1 MTDTSAL
8 GPVTALPTDL
18 YGFAGPP
25 TGTRD
30 IEETGKQFEAMF
42 LSMMLKEMRQALEPE
57 GLFAGDVGDVQGG
70 LFDFYLGKHLA
81 DSGGVG
87 LAATITRQLQPPA
100 PAHDTRAKPAV
111 GR

>member
-1 MTDTSAL
+1 MTGTAAL
-8 GPVTALPTDL
+8 GSATALPADL
-18 YGFAGPP
+18 FGYSGPP
-25 TGTRD
+25 TAARNV
-30 IEETGKQFEAMF
+30 EETGKQFEAMF

-57 GLFAGDVGDVQGG
+57 GMFAGDVGDVQGG

-87 LAATITRQLQPPA
+87 LAAAITRQLQPPA
-100 PAHDTRAKPAV
+100 PAHDTRAKPTV

>member
-1 MTDTSAL
+1 MTGTSTL
-8 GPVTALPTDL
+8 GPATALPADL

-25 TGTRD
+25 SAARGV
-30 IEETGKQFEAMF
+30 EETGKQFEALF

-70 LFDFYLGKHLA
+70 LFDFYMGKHLA

-87 LAATITRQLQPPA
+87 LAASITRQLQPPA
-100 PAHDTRAKPAV
+100 PAHDTPAKPAV